1 MDMLERAA
9 EAAKQA
15 LLDDPETDAWVGGDD
30 HFDDLVVDGAIRLSP
45 VVRAVL
51 TAIREP
57 SDDVSLAGV
66 CQSPYRWEE
75 GRETVDAIWQA
86 MIDSILRDQ

>member
-1 MDMLERAA
+1 MDMLERATSALQKAWDEGGVDGSMLPPFTFTDA
-9 EAAKQA
+9 EAKY
-15 LLDDPETDAWVGGDD
+15 
-30 HFDDLVVDGAIRLSP
+30 LVCSI
-45 VVRAVL
+45 L

-86 MIDSILRDQ
+86 MIDAILRDQ